1 MSSQSKNRRPPKFAV
16 DTSALLAMMQN
27 APGGSLV
34 GVKLHYSAI
43 STVNLCEVLEYSLAH
58 NIPIA
63 GMTDDLTIL
72 GLRIEPFT
80 HEDAH
85 RVAELGRNPRA
96 AALSLSDRVCLALAQ
111 RLGVPALTADDSW
124 KKLDIGI
131 EVQVLR

>member
-1 MSSQSKNRRPPKFAV
+1 MNAETNPRRPPKFAV
-16 DTSALLAMMQN
+16 DTSALLAMMQS

-34 GVKLHYSAI
+34 GVKLHHSAI
-43 STVNLCEVLEYSLAH
+43 STVNLCEVLEYSQAH
-58 NIPIA
+58 DIPVA
-63 GMTDDLTIL
+63 GMADDLTIL

-85 RVAELGRNPRA
+85 RVAELARNPRV
-96 AALSLSDRVCLALAQ
+96 AALSLSDRACLALAQ

-124 KKLDIGI
+124 RKLDAGI